1 MAEIEK
7 DLDQSLAEF
16 HCEADG
22 DRLLR
27 ETQGSIVQ
35 MLKNQEEDQKHI
47 QEMQESI
54 RQLLENAA
62 VNRQTAEERNH
73 NLDVRLG
80 DMTQTM
86 MQTLQADMDIKID
99 QALDNLRK
107 QTIAPLEELINQKC
121 GTKRS
126 I

>member
-1 MAEIEK
+1 
-7 DLDQSLAEF
+7 
-16 HCEADG
+16 
-22 DRLLR
+22 
-27 ETQGSIVQ
+27 
-35 MLKNQEEDQKHI
+35 
-47 QEMQESI
+47 MQESI

-62 VNRQTAEERNH
+62 VDHQIAEERNP
-73 NLDVRLG
+73 NLAVRLG